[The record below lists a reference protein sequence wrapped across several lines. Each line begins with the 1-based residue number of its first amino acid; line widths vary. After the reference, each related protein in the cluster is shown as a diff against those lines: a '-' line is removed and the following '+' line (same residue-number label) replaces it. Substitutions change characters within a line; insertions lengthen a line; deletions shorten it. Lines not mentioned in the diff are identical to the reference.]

1 MRSESFFFFKKT
13 FLFLF
18 ILPKMIIFATDNLL
32 NRIKEVFLF
41 ILTNLFLLTKFAKKL
56 VFFLVK
62 QKQQLEVE
70 H

>member
-41 ILTNLFLLTKFAKKL
+41 ILTNLFLLTKFK
-56 VFFLVK
+56 FL
-62 QKQQLEVE
+62 
-70 H
+70 